1 MTQFEILKG
10 NQMPNFGFKSL
21 LPRCSRA
28 PIYALLVFCLA
39 GSNAVADF
47 SDPFTTE
54 VNSISA
60 SEFEIQARGSSGLPL
75 KLLRRAALLKAAQV
89 AIEAKAVAFRIVKSL
104 KRTITSRRS
113 RSIKS
118 FAVSIEIKVSER
130 GQVPLADEKWY
141 NAQNVIDKLEAPLRI
156 ELNKFLEQKR

>member
-21 LPRCSRA
+21 RPRCSRA

-104 KRTITSRRS
+104 KRTITS
-113 RSIKS
+113 
-118 FAVSIEIKVSER
+118 
-130 GQVPLADEKWY
+130 
-141 NAQNVIDKLEAPLRI
+141 
-156 ELNKFLEQKR
+156 